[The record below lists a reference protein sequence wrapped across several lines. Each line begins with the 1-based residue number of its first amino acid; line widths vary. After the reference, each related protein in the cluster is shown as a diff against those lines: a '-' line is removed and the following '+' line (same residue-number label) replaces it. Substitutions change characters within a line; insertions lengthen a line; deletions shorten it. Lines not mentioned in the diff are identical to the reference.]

1 MSYCSANLK
10 TKGNKTGNLDNK
22 HSEETKPKKIII
34 PDFEKNEKLREI
46 MKNLPHFPKSDSQ
59 ESENKGTI
67 SKKNY
72 SLLQFVNDIPQ
83 FKP

>member
-1 MSYCSANLK
+1 M
-10 TKGNKTGNLDNK
+10 
-22 HSEETKPKKIII
+22 E
-34 PDFEKNEKLREI
+34 EKLRELI
-46 MKNLPHFPKSDSQ
+46 KNLPHFPKSDSQ

-83 FKP
+83 FKPYHLENIIEQKSTRKESGKWKNI